1 MHVPVNGSFIKR
13 CCNKRGMSKRTVFIV
28 FLATIMGLWTG
39 CKDDV
44 ATTGQSVLDSDDKIF
59 VLADTFTISSVVD
72 SCDAII
78 SQADSFLLGEIETDY
93 GTLRASILTQLACPE
108 GYSYPADFA
117 VDSVDS
123 ICLFMYYSSWEGDPN
138 SPIAVNA
145 YLMDKQ
151 TFQYSGTYPTDL
163 NISDYCSRKKSI
175 LTNHRIV
182 IASEKL
188 DSIQNNDGT
197 YSPMVRMRVNDD
209 FMQEFASI
217 RSFTDQKTFN
227 EAFKGLLIETSFGS
241 STILN
246 ISDIALGVYYRF
258 GYNKAGRDTVVHDFK
273 AFYANSEVRTVNH
286 LYYEDKKE
294 LVEKLQNDSDTYN
307 YIIAPAC
314 VYTRLRFPLKEIADT
329 IIQNMRDPLTGDTVK
344 WPYVNKAEVRV
355 SVENKFTGSSSDKTY
370 NDWIQPASNMLLI
383 REESLERFF
392 LNRELPSD
400 TCALLGTLTQ
410 GVDSVGDAIYYYS
423 YDMSDFLTDR
433 LHKILREKLY
443 EVNNN
448 PTLNMLLVPVTI
460 GTSTVSNST
469 TAVTSVRQQQTVSAT
484 KIRSA
489 KNGMKLEIV
498 YSGF

>member
-1 MHVPVNGSFIKR
+1 
-13 CCNKRGMSKRTVFIV
+13 MSKRAVFIV
-28 FLATIMGLWTG
+28 FLAAIMGLWTG

-78 SQADSFLLGEIETDY
+78 SQADSFLLSEIETDY

-163 NISDYCSRKKSI
+163 NISDYCSRDKSI

-258 GYNKAGRDTVVHDFK
+258 GYNQAGRATVVHDFK

-314 VYTRLRFPLKEIADT
+314 VYTRLQFPLKEIADT

-355 SVENKFTGSSSDKTY
+355 SVENKFTGSTSDKTY

-392 LNRELPSD
+392 VNKELPSD

-443 EVNNN
+443 EENNN

-460 GTSTVSNST
+460 GTSTVSNSA

>member
-1 MHVPVNGSFIKR
+1 
-13 CCNKRGMSKRTVFIV
+13 MSKRIGFIV
-28 FLATIMGLWTG
+28 FLAAIMGLWTG

-163 NISDYCSRKKSI
+163 NISDYCSREKSI

-314 VYTRLRFPLKEIADT
+314 VYTRLQFPLKEIADT

-355 SVENKFTGSSSDKTY
+355 SVENKFTGSTSDKTY

-392 LNRELPSD
+392 LNKELPSD

-443 EVNNN
+443 EENNN

-460 GTSTVSNST
+460 GTSTVSNSA

-484 KIRSA
+484 KILSA

>member
-1 MHVPVNGSFIKR
+1 
-13 CCNKRGMSKRTVFIV
+13 MSKRIVFIV
-28 FLATIMGLWTG
+28 FLAAIMGLWTG

-44 ATTGQSVLDSDDKIF
+44 ATTGQSVLDADDKIF

-163 NISDYCSRKKSI
+163 NIGDYCSREKSI

-314 VYTRLRFPLKEIADT
+314 VYTRLQFPLKEIADT

-355 SVENKFTGSSSDKTY
+355 SVENKFTGSTSDKTY

-392 LNRELPSD
+392 VNKELPSD

-433 LHKILREKLY
+433 LHKILRENLY
-443 EVNNN
+443 EENNN

-460 GTSTVSNST
+460 GTSTVSTSA

>member
-1 MHVPVNGSFIKR
+1 
-13 CCNKRGMSKRTVFIV
+13 
-28 FLATIMGLWTG
+28 LWTG

-44 ATTGQSVLDSDDKIF
+44 ATTGQSVLDADDKIF

-163 NISDYCSRKKSI
+163 NISDYCSREKSI

-314 VYTRLRFPLKEIADT
+314 VYTRLQFPLKEIADT

-460 GTSTVSNST
+460 GTSTVSNSA

>member
-1 MHVPVNGSFIKR
+1 
-13 CCNKRGMSKRTVFIV
+13 MSKRIVFIV
-28 FLATIMGLWTG
+28 FLAAIMGLWTG

-44 ATTGQSVLDSDDKIF
+44 ATTGQSVLDADDKIF

-163 NISDYCSRKKSI
+163 NISDYCSRDKSI

-314 VYTRLRFPLKEIADT
+314 VYTRLQFPLKEIADT

-355 SVENKFTGSSSDKTY
+355 SVENKFTGSTSDKTY

-392 LNRELPSD
+392 LNKELPSD

-443 EVNNN
+443 EENNN

-460 GTSTVSNST
+460 GTSTVSNSA

>member
-1 MHVPVNGSFIKR
+1 
-13 CCNKRGMSKRTVFIV
+13 MSKRTVFIV
-28 FLATIMGLWTG
+28 FLAAIMGLWTG

-163 NISDYCSRKKSI
+163 NISDYCSREKSI

-314 VYTRLRFPLKEIADT
+314 VYTRLQFPLKEIADT

-355 SVENKFTGSSSDKTY
+355 SVENKFTGSTSDKTY

-392 LNRELPSD
+392 VNKELPSD

-460 GTSTVSNST
+460 GTSTVSNSA

>member
-1 MHVPVNGSFIKR
+1 
-13 CCNKRGMSKRTVFIV
+13 
-28 FLATIMGLWTG
+28 
-39 CKDDV
+39 
-44 ATTGQSVLDSDDKIF
+44 
-59 VLADTFTISSVVD
+59 
-72 SCDAII
+72 
-78 SQADSFLLGEIETDY
+78 
-93 GTLRASILTQLACPE
+93 
-108 GYSYPADFA
+108 
-117 VDSVDS
+117 
-123 ICLFMYYSSWEGDPN
+123 MYYSSWEGDPN

-163 NISDYCSRKKSI
+163 NISDYCSREKSI

-314 VYTRLRFPLKEIADT
+314 VYTRLQFPLKEIADT

-355 SVENKFTGSSSDKTY
+355 SVENKFTGSSSEKTY

-433 LHKILREKLY
+433 LHKILRERLY

-460 GTSTVSNST
+460 GTSTVSNSA

>member
-1 MHVPVNGSFIKR
+1 MHVPVNGNFIKC
-13 CCNKRGMSKRTVFIV
+13 CCNQRGMSKRIVFIV
-28 FLATIMGLWTG
+28 FLAAIMGLWTG

-163 NISDYCSRKKSI
+163 NIGDYCSRDKSI

-314 VYTRLRFPLKEIADT
+314 VYTRLQFPLKEIADT

-355 SVENKFTGSSSDKTY
+355 SVENKFTGSTSDKTY

-392 LNRELPSD
+392 VNRELPSD

-460 GTSTVSNST
+460 GTSTVSNSA

>member
-1 MHVPVNGSFIKR
+1 
-13 CCNKRGMSKRTVFIV
+13 MSKRTVFIV
-28 FLATIMGLWTG
+28 FLAAITGLWTG

-44 ATTGQSVLDSDDKIF
+44 ATTGQSVLDADDKIF

-163 NISDYCSRKKSI
+163 NISDYCSREKSI

-258 GYNKAGRDTVVHDFK
+258 GYNKACRDTVVHDFK

-314 VYTRLRFPLKEIADT
+314 VYTRLQFPLKEIADT

-355 SVENKFTGSSSDKTY
+355 SVENKFTGSTSDKTY

-460 GTSTVSNST
+460 GTSTVSNSA

>member
-1 MHVPVNGSFIKR
+1 
-13 CCNKRGMSKRTVFIV
+13 MSKRIVFIV
-28 FLATIMGLWTG
+28 FLAAIMGLWTG

-44 ATTGQSVLDSDDKIF
+44 ATTGQSVLDADDKIF

-163 NISDYCSRKKSI
+163 NISDYCSREKSI

-314 VYTRLRFPLKEIADT
+314 VYTRLQFPLKEIADT

-392 LNRELPSD
+392 INKELPSD

-410 GVDSVGDAIYYYS
+410 GVDSVGNAIYYYS

-443 EVNNN
+443 EENNN

-460 GTSTVSNST
+460 GTSTVSNSA

-484 KIRSA
+484 KILSA

>member
-1 MHVPVNGSFIKR
+1 
-13 CCNKRGMSKRTVFIV
+13 MSKRTVFIV
-28 FLATIMGLWTG
+28 FLAAIMGLWTG

-163 NISDYCSRKKSI
+163 NISDYCSREKSI

-314 VYTRLRFPLKEIADT
+314 VYTRLQFPLKEIADT

-355 SVENKFTGSSSDKTY
+355 SVENKFTGSTSDKTY

-392 LNRELPSD
+392 VNKELPSD

-443 EVNNN
+443 EENNN

-460 GTSTVSNST
+460 GTSTVSNSA